1 MKSQPQTVAASPHAL
16 SLLVRPSADETGIA
30 NSGSVK
36 ISWRRYGDGAESM
49 LIVPTWNFVDS
60 RVVRYQVEG
69 LRERFRVIAYDARGS
84 GESGHPATGYGFD
97 DHVADALAVLE
108 ATSTESASLV
118 AASLGTHVAAL
129 LASRY
134 SPRVRRLAL
143 VAPPMDI
150 PGSGS
155 PSGSETEEVE
165 DGESDEPNWR
175 TEYARF
181 VPWFISTVFPEPH
194 MDATIREIIEIG
206 LQADHR
212 MLVQQSSELDWDEA
226 PRHLGNIR
234 CPTLVIHGTAD
245 RTLRLKSVQEV
256 AAAIP
261 GAQLAVVDGLG
272 HRPDI
277 SRPDIVN
284 ELLLDFF
291 R

>member
-1 MKSQPQTVAASPHAL
+1 
-16 SLLVRPSADETGIA
+16 
-30 NSGSVK
+30 
-36 ISWRRYGDGAESM
+36 
-49 LIVPTWNFVDS
+49 
-60 RVVRYQVEG
+60 
-69 LRERFRVIAYDARGS
+69 
-84 GESGHPATGYGFD
+84 
-97 DHVADALAVLE
+97 
-108 ATSTESASLV
+108 
-118 AASLGTHVAAL
+118 
-129 LASRY
+129 
-134 SPRVRRLAL
+134 
-143 VAPPMDI
+143 
-150 PGSGS
+150 
-155 PSGSETEEVE
+155 
-165 DGESDEPNWR
+165 
-175 TEYARF
+175 
-181 VPWFISTVFPEPH
+181 